1 MNYSEVFR
9 SLSTC
14 PDVRDRIMETYRSL
28 GGINHRWMQSDQSSM
43 ALAISKIEDEIE
55 FEKKNQE
62 HRGTLKLIRRELE
75 ITLETYVIV

>member
-14 PDVRDRIMETYRSL
+14 PDVRDRIIETYRSL
-28 GGINHRWMQSDQSSM
+28 GGINHRWMQSDQSHM
-43 ALAISKIEDEIE
+43 AMAITKIEDQIE

-62 HRGTLKLIRRELE
+62 HRGTLKLIRGELE
-75 ITLETYVIV
+75 DVLETYVII